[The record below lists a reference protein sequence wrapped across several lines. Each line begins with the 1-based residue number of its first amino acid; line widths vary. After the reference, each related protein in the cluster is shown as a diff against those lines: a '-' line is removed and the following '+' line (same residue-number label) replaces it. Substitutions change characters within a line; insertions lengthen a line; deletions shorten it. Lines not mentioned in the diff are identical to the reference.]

1 MIVIH
6 RETDGDIN
14 YVRRRAGSLQK
25 MSKKKDRKERNAEK
39 ELDGLCL
46 SVCVCV
52 CPLVGSFFF
61 VTGRLVVS
69 TIAFLA
75 WAMMESPTR
84 PRPFANRIKRKMG
97 RVRQKRNRNN
107 IFCGSRVKCL
117 IRKLSSGNVA

>member
-1 MIVIH
+1 
-6 RETDGDIN
+6 
-14 YVRRRAGSLQK
+14 

-52 CPLVGSFFF
+52 SIGWILF

-84 PRPFANRIKRKMG
+84 PRPFANKIKRKMG

-107 IFCGSRVKCL
+107 IFCGSRMKCL